1 MSRHLVVPEPS
12 QQSDSTDSMTPAQE
26 EALRNQPNLIVFL
39 HNALRSE
46 GLCGLVQVA
55 GGEEKEGRDSNNCA
69 WFGILFSHSDKKSR
83 SCLMLALFEPGETP
97 VPWLGNLRRLGPG
110 MFTKATFP
118 WCFFTFTPLPPSF
131 SEFQPTTWISIDTSK
146 RSGAFALHCS
156 TTR

>member
-1 MSRHLVVPEPS
+1 MIFTEKEQTEEKMYWPYLMSRHLVVPEPS

-110 MFTKATFP
+110 MFTKATFA
-118 WCFFTFTPLPPSF
+118 WCFLLLPHF
-131 SEFQPTTWISIDTSK
+131 LRRFQN
-146 RSGAFALHCS
+146 FNLLHEL
-156 TTR
+156 T

>member
-1 MSRHLVVPEPS
+1 MIFTEKEQTEEKMYWPYLMSRHLVVPEPS

-110 MFTKATFP
+110 MFTKATFA
-118 WCFFTFTPLPPSF
+118 WCIFYFY
-131 SEFQPTTWISIDTSK
+131 PTSSVAFRISTYYMN
-146 RSGAFALHCS
+146 
-156 TTR
+156 